1 MDGQEFS
8 YNYWSDVCL
17 LKASAM
23 PLMNNVDFTSTQRHD
38 LDYMEA
44 VRSCCLRSDFDS
56 IMDLDA
62 CYANSLLNSSVD
74 EELYLYA
81 SRSQRSEEHTSE
93 LQSLMRISYA
103 VFCLKQKKPTQYT

>member
-17 LKASAM
+17 LKAPAL
-23 PLMNNVDFTSTQRHD
+23 PLMNDVDFTSTQRHD

-44 VRSCCLRSDFDS
+44 VRSCWLRSDFDS

-62 CYANSLLNSSVD
+62 CYANSLLSSSVD
-74 EELYLYA
+74 AALRSKALRDSSDRKSTRLNSSHYCA
-81 SRSQRSEEHTSE
+81 SRMPSS
-93 LQSLMRISYA
+93 A
-103 VFCLKQKKPTQYT
+103 